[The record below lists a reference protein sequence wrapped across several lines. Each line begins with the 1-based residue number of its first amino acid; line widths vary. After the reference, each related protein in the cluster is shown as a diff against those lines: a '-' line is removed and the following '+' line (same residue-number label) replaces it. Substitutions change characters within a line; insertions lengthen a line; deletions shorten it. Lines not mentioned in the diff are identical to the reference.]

1 MNDVKELKCII
12 FDLGGVIVDLDW
24 NKCVRSFDEIGILH
38 MDQFI
43 STTLQKDF
51 ILDFELGLISEDE
64 FRAGLRQFATKE
76 VTDEQINWAW
86 NSLLVGILPKKLE
99 MLKKLKTR
107 YHICLLSNTNS
118 ISFGY
123 CLQNMFNVNGHSIDD
138 YFDKCYLSFQLHKA
152 KPSPEIFEA
161 VLKDLGMKPEECLFL
176 DDAISNINQAEK
188 FGLNVQLVKQNADF
202 DYTFFEKL
210 LNS

>member
-1 MNDVKELKCII
+1 
-12 FDLGGVIVDLDW
+12 
-24 NKCVRSFDEIGILH
+24 
-38 MDQFI
+38 
-43 STTLQKDF
+43 
-51 ILDFELGLISEDE
+51 
-64 FRAGLRQFATKE
+64 
-76 VTDEQINWAW
+76 
-86 NSLLVGILPKKLE
+86 
-99 MLKKLKTR
+99 
-107 YHICLLSNTNS
+107 
-118 ISFGY
+118 
-123 CLQNMFNVNGHSIDD
+123 MFNVNGHTIDD
-138 YFDKCYLSFQLHKA
+138 YFDKWYLSFQLHKA